1 MLEMAGNQRGQQPYK
16 VRGLVNSFPIKQN
29 NATLKKLVFLAT
41 ILSIVNQ
48 SFIINFM
55 KGDYSNNLGKG

>member
-1 MLEMAGNQRGQQPYK
+1 MLETAGNQRGQQPYK

-29 NATLKKLVFLAT
+29 NMTLKKLVFLAT

-55 KGDYSNNLGKG
+55 KGEL

>member
-1 MLEMAGNQRGQQPYK
+1 MLETAGNQRGQQLYK

-29 NATLKKLVFLAT
+29 NATLKKPVFLAT